1 MTLGEFL
8 WDRFGRLVLL
18 FVTGAGSVL
27 FLYVTG
33 TQPGILAILGLVW
46 AILFLA
52 VQAADFLKSRGRLL
66 ELEAILEGLDQK
78 HLFAECLPRPESV
91 REREF
96 FGLMRRAGKGA
107 IEAVSDARA
116 AQREYREYIESWVHE
131 IKTPITAARL
141 ICRSADGALRRKL
154 ITELSQ
160 IENHVERALFYARAE
175 SPEQDFLIRRS
186 PLDVIVTEAIEQ
198 HRSLLIQSGVRI
210 ETHDLEH
217 TVYTDGK
224 WTCFLLGQLLQ
235 NAVRYRSREPVIV
248 LAAKSLGRQVQLIVS
263 DNGLGIPAQELPRIF
278 DRGFTGSNGRARG
291 GSTGMGLYLCRKLAA
306 PLEIRL
312 EAQSSEGQ
320 GTVMT
325 LTFPAREALP

>member
-18 FVTGAGSVL
+18 FVTGAGSIL
-27 FLYVTG
+27 FLSLTG

-52 VQAADFLKSRGRLL
+52 VQAVDFLKSRGRLQ

-91 REREF
+91 REREL

-186 PLDVIVTEAIEQ
+186 PLDVIVTEVIEQ

-235 NAVRYRSREPVIV
+235 NAVRDSSR
-248 LAAKSLGRQVQLIVS
+248 
-263 DNGLGIPAQELPRIF
+263 
-278 DRGFTGSNGRARG
+278 
-291 GSTGMGLYLCRKLAA
+291 
-306 PLEIRL
+306 
-312 EAQSSEGQ
+312 
-320 GTVMT
+320 
-325 LTFPAREALP
+325 